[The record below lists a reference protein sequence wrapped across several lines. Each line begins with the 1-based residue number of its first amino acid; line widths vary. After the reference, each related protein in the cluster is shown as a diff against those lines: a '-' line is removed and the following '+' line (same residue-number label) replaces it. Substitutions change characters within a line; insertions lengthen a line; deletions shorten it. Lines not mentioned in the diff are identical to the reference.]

1 MINKEILEIKKLLN
15 KAEDS
20 SIRLC
25 GCYVAGEEKKK
36 LTYINDYLSNMPDE
50 DQHKFV
56 EILKKSLSGTIGKN
70 LYNLE
75 FASESESDEDCQQ
88 KSLLLLRDSE
98 LKSEEILDNYY
109 DFVIEKLDFV
119 GNYLIL
125 VMYDEYNVP
134 VKTKDN
140 LKLDDSVEVF
150 RYIISCICPVN
161 LSKPALSYH
170 EDTNSIENRNR
181 DWVVEPPCLG
191 FMFPAF
197 NDRSA
202 DIHSLLYYVKSV
214 KNMYGEFIKDALGC
228 NESVPTEF
236 KKQIF
241 NDIIEDVVLNQPDI
255 EVVDVVRNINDNLRE
270 MVENNN
276 DDYEVV
282 LNKQDVKNL
291 LNKSGVDE
299 SVLEKVDQKY
309 EKELGEDME
318 FSASDIQETRK
329 FEVKTND
336 VTINVKPENSGI
348 VKIKMIDGMKCLVIP
363 MDDSVEINGIISKVR
378 EKLEEN
384 V

>member
-75 FASESESDEDCQQ
+75 FASESESDEDGQQ